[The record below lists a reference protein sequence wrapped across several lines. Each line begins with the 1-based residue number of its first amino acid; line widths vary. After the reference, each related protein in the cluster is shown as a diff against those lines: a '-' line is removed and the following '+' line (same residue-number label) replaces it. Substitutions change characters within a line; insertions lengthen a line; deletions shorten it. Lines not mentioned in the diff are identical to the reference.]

1 MPVATKTVGSA
12 DDFIMLLGDPSA
24 ASQIQSV
31 PGVADTQN
39 FAALYAALVQNLPM
53 LLNQSGT
60 FDRARSAIGTTGVPA
75 VNTEGAKATYSVGVA
90 AFTPVATAT
99 DFWTL
104 VGSAT
109 KTGRLLR
116 LTISGIATAAISQDI
131 QLIKRTTANS
141 GGTSAQPTIGQH
153 DSNDAAPTCVVNT
166 YSVNP
171 TTGTSG
177 GVVRSAKLNLGAAGA
192 AGKIEWDF
200 TTRNSKGLVLR
211 GIAQAY
217 CLSWGGA
224 AIPSGTLLCV
234 DAEFSEES

>member
-1 MPVATKTVGSA
+1 MSLGTKTVGSS
-12 DDFIMLLGDPSA
+12 DDLIVVLSDASS

-60 FDRARSAIGTTGVPA
+60 FDRARSAIGTVGIPA

-109 KTGRLLR
+109 KVVRLLR
-116 LTISGIATAAISQDI
+116 LSISGIATSAISSDI
-131 QLIKRTTANS
+131 ELIKRTTADS

-153 DSNDAAPTCVVNT
+153 DSNDAAPTAVVNT

-171 TTGTSG
+171 TTGTGG
-177 GVVRSAKLNLGAAGA
+177 GVMRAAKLNLGATGA

-200 TTRNSKGLVLR
+200 TTRNGKGLVLR

-217 CLSWGGA
+217 ALNFLGA
-224 AIPSGTLLCV
+224 AIPSGMLIDV
-234 DAEFSEES
+234 DCEFSEE